1 MAPYEERLSDI
12 LFKVEVRHREPEEMQ
27 NAEKQLG
34 GLLIKRPRMR
44 ERRQPS
50 EGGGKKKVGMRRWN
64 KRISKIVRGRGN
76 KGSLKQVQTQSP
88 GKEDREREEVGI
100 VSKTQLYPHISQ
112 VSLWWLMSG

>member
-44 ERRQPS
+44 ERS
-50 EGGGKKKVGMRRWN
+50 EGGR
-64 KRISKIVRGRGN
+64 KR
-76 KGSLKQVQTQSP
+76 
-88 GKEDREREEVGI
+88 
-100 VSKTQLYPHISQ
+100 
-112 VSLWWLMSG
+112 